1 MTLKELQELED
12 KGKRVFE
19 VLESVAQEFKNKT
32 NLPIDVKK
40 DLNLFGSGKPCF
52 WINHNNKEI
61 FYFRNVLMNPRQPS
75 PIFMKIDSENEKELL
90 ELINKSKE
98 KIEFAQGLK
107 VNYHL
112 EKEV

>member
-1 MTLKELQELED
+1 MTLKELQQLEE

-19 VLESVAQEFKNKT
+19 ILDTITQELEHKN
-32 NLPIDVKK
+32 NLNLEIKR

-75 PIFMKIDSENEKELL
+75 PIFMKIDSENEKDLL
-90 ELINKSKE
+90 ELINRYKE